1 MTPEPP
7 PPLAGVEPPAARS
20 EDRADAEPGPAEGNR
35 FFRWVR
41 GLGLERRSG
50 WLGGV
55 CAGVAARLGIDPLIV
70 RGIVLVAAV
79 FAAPVVFLY
88 LAAWMLLPDAEA
100 EGRIH
105 LEALLAGRFDAANI
119 GLLVLLVA
127 SVIPMTQTFWLA
139 SQSWFS
145 QYLGVWLFA
154 GLSLPVLG
162 VLIVAALIILVVWV
176 ATRSHTPRG
185 AARTASAGAPGHPE
199 ASDAEPAAFAA
210 EAQTAPAAAP
220 APPAAPAP
228 EGEEAARPGE
238 SAELAAWR
246 EQHEAWRRERG
257 EWKAGQQEAEKLAK
271 ARWAAEYRADA
282 AAFARQAAA
291 AKRARRASR
300 PRTSFAYVATVLGA
314 ALLVGAFLALGPT
327 DSNGVGGLDDDAW
340 SIGLAAGAFV
350 VATGMVVAGVL
361 RRRSGFLAFVAT
373 AALLASIGLA
383 AVPRDVTLLWP
394 NAWLSSPQS
403 LRGDVLQPVGT
414 LGISVTPGISAKD
427 VDLRVDKRSGQVSLD
442 LDVRQGEALDVR
454 ISLDEGT
461 LAYRSIDVNGDV
473 AVSVPTP
480 IGGLDSG
487 VWEFRIGNPRFVEAG
502 SIEVHIDSGD
512 VSLLDMTEGE

>member
-7 PPLAGVEPPAARS
+7 PPLAGVEPPAARP

-176 ATRSHTPRG
+176 ATRPRTPRG

-220 APPAAPAP
+220 APPVVPAP
-228 EGEEAARPGE
+228 EGEEAPRPGE

-246 EQHEAWRRERG
+246 EQHEAWRRERD

-314 ALLVGAFLALGPT
+314 ALLVGAFFALGPFET
-327 DSNGVGGLDDDAW
+327 TAVDDFAW

-350 VATGMVVAGVL
+350 VATGMVIAGVL

-373 AALLASIGLA
+373 AALLVSIGLA
-383 AVPRDVTLLWP
+383 LVPRDVRLLVP
-394 NAWLSSPQS
+394 NAWLTSTTS
-403 LRGDVLQPVGT
+403 LQGKVLQPVGE
-414 LGISVTPGISAKD
+414 LWISPMIGVPAGAI
-427 VDLRVDKRSGQVSLD
+427 DLAVDKRSGQVI
-442 LDVRQGEALDVR
+442 LDVALEEGEA
-454 ISLDEGT
+454 
-461 LAYRSIDVNGDV
+461 IDVS
-473 AVSVPTP
+473 VSLGEGSV
-480 IGGLDSG
+480 IYRELDANRNLAGGEIEPPAAGSSG
-487 VWEFRIGNPRFVEAG
+487 TWAFRIGDRQSVDAG
-502 SIEVHIDSGD
+502 FIEVNIDSGD
-512 VSLLDMTEGE
+512 VIVNDYTGRR